1 MLALPAVRTLV
12 LNEVDVPKVK
22 TRPAVVVVPVTDR
35 PPRVAKVLDRPAIV
49 EVPLA
54 VIVPLVRV

>member
-1 MLALPAVRTLV
+1 MLALPAVSVLV

-35 PPRVAKVLDRPAIV
+35 PPRVAYVEVRFAIV
-49 EVPLA
+49 EVPVA